1 MSLNL
6 SGADAAFCLKLRII
20 ALIVDDLIRLV
31 LSTPEKM
38 PSETFPYPL
47 NWPLSDTSAFKA
59 SLIF

>member
-1 MSLNL
+1 MT
-6 SGADAAFCLKLRII
+6 AFCLKLRII